1 VSELDFWRIIMGV
14 KDMVVKP
21 NRTMYQYAISEKLNV
36 KRNIKVREYS
46 ILMMISPRKG
56 ENKRNGK

>member
-1 VSELDFWRIIMGV
+1 MGV

>member
-1 VSELDFWRIIMGV
+1 MGV
-14 KDMVVKP
+14 KDMVAKP
-21 NRTMYQYAISEKLNV
+21 NRTMYQYAISEKFNV

-46 ILMMISPRKG
+46 ILMTISPRKG

>member
-1 VSELDFWRIIMGV
+1 MSGLVFWRIIMGV

-46 ILMMISPRKG
+46 ILMTISPRKG